1 MYMYFLKFVL
11 VIYLFWVSDH
21 PAVVSQP
28 ILVLKTKFE
37 PSERGVCELS
47 LQSID

>member
-1 MYMYFLKFVL
+1 MYFLKFFL

-21 PAVVSQP
+21 PAVVSHP

-37 PSERGVCELS
+37 PSGRGVCELS
-47 LQSID
+47 FQPMD